1 MMKQLVRSLGG
12 VVALG
17 LAFSLG
23 GCETGAAPTFNGHRG
38 VPLADLDLSGNSAPE
53 ITLLGPDAVKVITGG
68 RLAISV
74 EGDQAVKDRLR
85 FVLRD
90 GKLGIGR
97 QDNGWN
103 SEGIATVTVIV
114 PDVRDLV
121 LAGSGTIDV
130 DALRGDKVGVTVA
143 GSGTVQAQRVD
154 AGQLDVA
161 VLGSGTLKATG
172 QAQTLG
178 LKIAGSGA
186 ADMANLD
193 AANAKVDVAGSG
205 DARFASNGNVDA
217 NIMGSGEVRVRGR
230 ATCKVTAM
238 GSGRLVCEP

>member
-1 MMKQLVRSLGG
+1 
-12 VVALG
+12 
-17 LAFSLG
+17 
-23 GCETGAAPTFNGHRG
+23 
-38 VPLADLDLSGNSAPE
+38 
-53 ITLLGPDAVKVITGG
+53 
-68 RLAISV
+68 
-74 EGDQAVKDRLR
+74 
-85 FVLRD
+85 
-90 GKLGIGR
+90 
-97 QDNGWN
+97 
-103 SEGIATVTVIV
+103 ATVTVTV

-193 AANAKVDVAGSG
+193 A
-205 DARFASNGNVDA
+205 
-217 NIMGSGEVRVRGR
+217 
-230 ATCKVTAM
+230 
-238 GSGRLVCEP
+238 